1 MQETTYW
8 LVVAV
13 ALPAWRIRL
22 NDPCSAAMLPYVK
35 LRRPLVFLSRND
47 TAAPI
52 AKPRTA
58 QKLHVPAYVDTTDG
72 PPAATPAGPPASGT
86 DPAGSAPKMSEV
98 LGQLRRAQPATTTV
112 DGGGE
117 YSSIDLV
124 KTAGR

>member
-8 LVVAV
+8 LVVTV

-35 LRRPLVFLSRND
+35 LRRPLVVLSRND

-58 QKLHVPAYVDTTDG
+58 QKLHVPAYVDTTD
-72 PPAATPAGPPASGT
+72 GPPASGT